1 MKHTLRNLT
10 LGIPAAALLAAALTA
25 APAAATAQ
33 ARSADRTTT
42 EALAD
47 EIRSADSRPG
57 DLNANRLLVVPV
69 RGPMP
74 ERGAALSLLTRKSDS
89 LKDHL
94 DLLRRAR
101 EDRTVRGVAL
111 RLSDAS
117 IGIAGAQELRNA
129 VAELRA
135 RGKKTTALLETDSQV
150 AYLVAAACDE
160 IVAPPS
166 GGLMLH
172 GVKGDAY
179 FLRGLLA
186 KVGVTAEVL
195 HVGRYKAAGEMFTE
209 DGFTTPARE
218 NMTELV
224 DDLYGQMIDVLV
236 ESRGKTR
243 EEAVAVVNRGP
254 MTADE
259 AKEAGL
265 VDRVAY
271 AEELLQER
279 RKDGATVVA
288 KSDYDKTGSA
298 RGAEL
303 TPLSL
308 LMGMS
313 RPSSGGGD
321 SAESRLPQVAVLY
334 AVGPIVLGSS
344 EGVFGTEEQIA
355 SNDFLETIDEIQKDA
370 KIRAVIVRVN
380 SPGGSAFASDLIWRR
395 MEELKKNKP
404 VVVTM
409 GDVAASG
416 GYYIAMGANRI
427 VAQPGTL
434 TGSIGVVGG
443 KADLA
448 GLYDMLGVRK
458 ESVTRGA
465 FAGLMSETGGFT
477 DMERVA
483 IERMMR
489 HTYDDF
495 VAKAAAGRGKTPE
508 QMDELAQGRV
518 WTGQRAKEAGL
529 VDELGGMGRAID
541 EVKNLLGMK
550 PDEKVALVAYPKEV
564 GLMDVLRKALGREVT
579 AGVGGAPLPGLAGAA
594 SGLLP
599 EPLAG
604 VLATARTTARMLERE
619 RVLMVMPFVPVIR

>member
-10 LGIPAAALLAAALTA
+10 IRILAATLLAAT
-25 APAAATAQ
+25 AATAAAQ
-33 ARSADRTTT
+33 RRAADRATT
-42 EALAD
+42 EALAE

-69 RGPMP
+69 RGAMA

-89 LKDHL
+89 LKDYL

-101 EDRTVRGVAL
+101 EDRTVRGVVL
-111 RLSDAS
+111 RFSDS
-117 IGIAGAQELRNA
+117 SLGIAGAQELRNA
-129 VAELRA
+129 IAELRA

-160 IVAPPS
+160 VVVPPS

-179 FLRGLLA
+179 FLKGLLA
-186 KVGVTAEVL
+186 KVGVAADVL
-195 HVGRYKAAGEMFTE
+195 HIGRYKAAGEMFTE

-224 DDLYGQMIDVLV
+224 DDLYGQMIGVLV
-236 ESRGKTR
+236 DSRGMTR
-243 EEAVAVVNRGP
+243 DDAVTVVNRGP

-271 AEELLQER
+271 GEELLQER

-298 RGAEL
+298 KGAEL

-313 RPSSGGGD
+313 RPSSGGD
-321 SAESRLPQVAVLY
+321 TAESRLPQVAVLY

-370 KIRAVIVRVN
+370 KVRAVIMRVN

-395 MEELKKNKP
+395 MEELKKSKP

-427 VAQPGTL
+427 IAQPGTL

-443 KADLA
+443 KPDLA

-458 ESVTRGA
+458 ESIQRGA
-465 FAGLMSETGGFT
+465 YAGLMSETGGFSE
-477 DMERVA
+477 MERGAV
-483 IERMMR
+483 ERMMR

-518 WTGQRAKEAGL
+518 WTGQRAKDAGL

-564 GLMDVLRKALGREVT
+564 GLMEVLRKALGRDVT
-579 AGVGGAPLPGLAGAA
+579 AGLGNTPLPALTAAA
-594 SGLLP
+594 SPLLP
-599 EPLAG
+599 DALAG